1 MEVNNQGSPKDKCM
15 GGIKKKKK
23 KLSWSDSKDVAANNC
38 FREFRMDGPS

>member
-23 KLSWSDSKDVAANNC
+23 KDKEMRCKLLGILFMWLLSKQ
-38 FREFRMDGPS
+38 